1 MKQASLGVVLVA
13 GALAACVM
21 SHPPDD
27 SSNSPPDQQPP
38 PAPDAG
44 TVAPGEGGSLSL
56 DPRVTLPDAPAPV
69 PDDPAACTGILPHPD
84 LDPQPGRPCTEETSG
99 GTATFR
105 YDAAGRVIHRAVH
118 TTYGYEAI
126 YTSEDVGDTRTDTLT
141 EHGSNS
147 AQVQTR
153 DVTRLKEGKPVEA
166 DHYKTAT
173 DGSLKLSGHTTWL
186 YDSLGRQQ
194 YVISEAA
201 DGMSARMIERD
212 LYDDEG
218 RLYYVDWSQH
228 WPGATIIVGHRWT
241 SRSWFANGSL
251 AQEIQTCDISGGP
264 PCSTTE
270 KRWDPCGNLTYSG
283 NQTGNGR
290 YSSFV
295 DWSWDNSGR
304 PVARHD
310 RWNTT
315 TTFFDSV
322 ESYGLDGAGRPASG
336 AILTTNPPNYGSLPP
351 TEQHSASYAYDEAG
365 RVIDRSLD
373 AESYNRA
380 DFHARF
386 DAAGRLLER
395 TGYNGNLVG
404 RWRYDGC
411 GR

>member
-44 TVAPGEGGSLSL
+44 TVAPGEGESLSL

-84 LDPQPGRPCTEETSG
+84 LDPQPDRPCTEETSG
-99 GTATFR
+99 GTTAFR
-105 YDAAGRVIHRAVH
+105 YDAAGRVIYRAVH

-153 DVTRLKEGKPVEA
+153 DVTRLKDGRPTEA
-166 DHYKTAT
+166 DHFRRGP
-173 DGSLKLSGHTTWL
+173 DGALQFSGHTTWL
-186 YDSLGRQQ
+186 YDASGRQQ
-194 YVISEAA
+194 YVVSQFVN
-201 DGMSARMIERD
+201 SARTIERD
-212 LYDDEG
+212 LYDARG
-218 RLYYVDWSQH
+218 RLYFADWSQYFA
-228 WPGATIIVGHRWT
+228 GESRILAHRWT
-241 SRSWFANGSL
+241 LRSWFANASQ
-251 AQEIQTCDISGGP
+251 AHEIQSCEGGV
-264 PCSTTE
+264 PCATLE
-270 KRWDPCGNLTYSG
+270 RRWEPCGNLAYSG
-283 NQTGNGR
+283 NESANGR
-290 YSSFV
+290 YSSWT
-295 DWSWDNSGR
+295 DWSWDGNGN
-304 PVARHD
+304 PLTRHD
-310 RWNTT
+310 RWITLTT
-315 TTFFDSV
+315 PGWESV
-322 ESYGLDGAGRPASG
+322 ESYKLDAVGRALSGLVV
-336 AILTTNPPNYGSLPP
+336 TTNPQNLAAPLPP

-365 RVIDRSLD
+365 RVTDRRLD